1 MSSDILLM
9 YPLPPK
15 KSNISIRRTHLNCLS
30 ENLYMN
36 DIIINFYLLYLYN
49 DIISEKQRM
58 QSIIYDSFFYTW
70 LKSQQSKKIE
80 TSRKMTQQKMSIFKK
95 DFLLLYRKETGH
107 NYSIFNKES
116 MKTYNVEVPQQPNTT
131 DCGMY
136 LLNCA
141 EYFYKDSRD
150 RIKDVEAHELWLQT
164 LGLPQDGHRT
174 VKVHFLPQSRALGTT
189 VLRSNTR
196 DM

>member
-141 EYFYKDSRD
+141 EYFYKDP
-150 RIKDVEAHELWLQT
+150 ICNFIEIPT
-164 LGLPQDGHRT
+164 LSNWFDHHDIVQKRYKIRQLILSMASESG
-174 VKVHFLPQSRALGTT
+174 KIQSIL
-189 VLRSNTR
+189 
-196 DM
+196 